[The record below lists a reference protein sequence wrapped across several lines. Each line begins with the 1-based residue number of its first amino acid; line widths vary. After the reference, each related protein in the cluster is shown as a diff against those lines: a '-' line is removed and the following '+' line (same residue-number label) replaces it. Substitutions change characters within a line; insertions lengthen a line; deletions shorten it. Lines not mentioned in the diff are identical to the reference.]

1 MRLMTGARV
10 AALFLLVGASNTTAQ
25 TKMPSQGSSTAPS
38 ASSVVKAP
46 VSGQIV
52 VQDANTILA
61 RDLVGQTVL
70 APDKTKIGSISDL
83 ILSKDAKTVEGFV
96 IGVGGFL
103 GIGEKSV
110 AMKLDR
116 LQMTQDTKSGRL
128 QLTMDVKKD
137 ELANTPSFKS
147 RRDQEAERQA
157 FERARSQPQPG
168 GGLSSGGGAKP
179 GQN

>member
-1 MRLMTGARV
+1 MRLTTGARV
-10 AALFLLVGASNTTAQ
+10 SALILLVGASGAMAQ
-25 TKMPSQGSSTAPS
+25 TKMPSQGAATAP
-38 ASSVVKAP
+38 APSSVVKAP
-46 VSGQIV
+46 ISGQIV

-61 RDLVGQTVL
+61 RDLIGQTVL

-116 LQMTQDTKSGRL
+116 LQMTQDTKSGGL

-168 GGLSSGGGAKP
+168 GGMSSGGAKP

>member
-1 MRLMTGARV
+1 MTGASV
-10 AALFLLVGASNTTAQ
+10 AALMLLVGASGAMAQ
-25 TKMPSQGSSTAPS
+25 TKMPSQGSSTTPS
-38 ASSVVKAP
+38 ASGAVKAP

-52 VQDANTILA
+52 VQDANTLLT
-61 RDLVGQTVL
+61 RDLIGQTVL

-83 ILSKDAKTVEGFV
+83 ILSKDAKAVEGFV

-116 LQMTQDTKSGRL
+116 LQMTQDPKTGGL

-157 FERARSQPQPG
+157 FERARSQPTPKPG
-168 GGLSSGGGAKP
+168 GGSSSGGAKP
-179 GQN
+179 GQD

>member
-1 MRLMTGARV
+1 MRLTAGASV
-10 AALFLLVGASNTTAQ
+10 AALMRLGGASGAMAQ
-25 TKMPSQGSSTAPS
+25 TQMPSRGSSTARS
-38 ASSVVKAP
+38 ASSAVKPP

-61 RDLVGQTVL
+61 KDLIGQTVL

-83 ILSKDAKTVEGFV
+83 ILSKEGKTVEGFV

-116 LQMTQDTKSGRL
+116 LQMTQDAKSGGL
-128 QLTMDVKKD
+128 QLTMDVNKD

-147 RRDQEAERQA
+147 RRDQEAERLA

-168 GGLSSGGGAKP
+168 GGMSSGGGAKP
-179 GQN
+179 GQQ

>member
-1 MRLMTGARV
+1 MRLMTGASV
-10 AALFLLVGASNTTAQ
+10 AALMMLFGASGVVAQ
-25 TKMPSQGSSTAPS
+25 TPSQGSSTTPS
-38 ASSVVKAP
+38 ASSAVKAP

-52 VQDANTILA
+52 VQDANTILT
-61 RDLVGQTVL
+61 RDLIGQTVL

-116 LQMTQDTKSGRL
+116 LQMTQDTKSGGL

-168 GGLSSGGGAKP
+168 GGMSSGGGAKP
-179 GQN
+179 SQN